1 MMIAYAKYF
10 CNNVLQRGEGYEM
23 LVETYLLSYNLCLQ
37 CWIKGDSDGVDGGVT
52 ETKDLALSSFYFI

>member
-1 MMIAYAKYF
+1 
-10 CNNVLQRGEGYEM
+10 M

-37 CWIKGDSDGVDGGVT
+37 RWIKGDSDGVDDGVT

>member
-1 MMIAYAKYF
+1 
-10 CNNVLQRGEGYEM
+10 M

-37 CWIKGDSDGVDGGVT
+37 RWIKGDSDGVDGGVT